1 MSKPK
6 KPTLKEKVEIY
17 EAFLHRINFHRS
29 ITLNEKAIFKL
40 LELADNWSW
49 AHRAGN
55 GEGGEKEQDERVN
68 HAFEKLRVL
77 P

>member
-6 KPTLKEKVEIY
+6 KPTLKEKVEVY
-17 EAFLHRINFHRS
+17 EHFLHRINFHRT
-29 ITLNEKAIFKL
+29 ITMNEKAIFKL
-40 LELADNWSW
+40 LELADSWSW

-55 GEGGEKEQDERVN
+55 GEGGEKEQEERIN
-68 HAFEKLRVL
+68 RAFDNLRWL